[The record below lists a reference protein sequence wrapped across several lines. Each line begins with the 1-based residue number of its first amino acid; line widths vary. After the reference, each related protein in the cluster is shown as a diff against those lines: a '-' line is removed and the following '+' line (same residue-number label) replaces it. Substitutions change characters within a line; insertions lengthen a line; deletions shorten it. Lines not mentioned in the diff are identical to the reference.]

1 MILSDVAR
9 RSTLQRFVFNT
20 IEVPMS
26 KRQMDFAR
34 GLKDP
39 VVVRIAQMH
48 EAQRTAKRWISWE
61 EYFPPRPG
69 DAERRAY
76 DHEVIRSSKSK
87 LARALQILDAVCVAA
102 AARGFTTRMGYRC
115 HHLDLIR
122 DEAAVRV
129 RVLERGF
136 RADTTKLAQEDWDRV
151 LDQGVLGSGL
161 LELIIDEYSDQAKR
175 FKDHQDSN
183 VLDRLSDIAAAIE
196 TRHVESLE
204 RLRRERRRDEAIR
217 QIREEAAAREVE
229 RKAEKRRVDV
239 LLKEVRAWNDADLI
253 RRYVQSLDQRHPG
266 DARPA
271 EDYVSWRQWALAK
284 ADELDPSSRHF
295 PQQQEP

>member
-1 MILSDVAR
+1 M
-9 RSTLQRFVFNT
+9 FNT

-76 DHEVIRSSKSK
+76 DHEVIRSSKLK
-87 LARALQILDAVCVAA
+87 RERALQILDCVCVAA

-115 HHLDLIR
+115 HHIDLIR

-129 RVLERGF
+129 RLVERGF
-136 RADTTKLAQEDWDRV
+136 RTNTEKLDDEDRDRF
-151 LDQGVLGSGL
+151 LGHGILGSGL
-161 LELIIDEYSDQAKR
+161 LELIIDEYSDQAMR

-183 VLDRLSDIAAAIE
+183 ILDRLSDIVSAIE

-217 QIREEAAAREVE
+217 QIREEAAARDAE
-229 RKAEKRRVDV
+229 RKAERRRVED
-239 LLKEVRAWNDADLI
+239 LLKEVRDWNDADLI
-253 RRYVQSLDQRHPG
+253 RRYMLSLDQQLAVG
-266 DARPA
+266 ARPTD
-271 EDYVSWRQWALAK
+271 DYVSWRSWALAK
-284 ADELDPSSRHF
+284 ADEIDPSRRHLS
-295 PQQQEP
+295 P

>member
-1 MILSDVAR
+1 ML
-9 RSTLQRFVFNT
+9 
-20 IEVPMS
+20 
-26 KRQMDFAR
+26 KRQMDFAH

-39 VVVRIAQMH
+39 VVSRIAQRH
-48 EAQRTAKRWISWE
+48 DAQRTANRWISWE

-87 LARALQILDAVCVAA
+87 LARALLVLDAVCVAA
-102 AARGFTTRMGYRC
+102 VACGFATRMGYRC
-115 HHLDLIR
+115 HHIDLIR

-129 RVLERGF
+129 RLVERGF
-136 RADTTKLAQEDWDRV
+136 RTNTAKLDDEDKDRF
-151 LDQGVLGSGL
+151 LGEGILGSGL

-175 FKDHQDSN
+175 FKDNQDSN
-183 VLDRLSDIAAAIE
+183 VLDRLSDIVSAIE

-217 QIREEAAAREVE
+217 QIREEVAAQEVE
-229 RKAEKRRVDV
+229 RKAEKRRVDD
-239 LLKEVRAWNDADLI
+239 LLNEVRDWNDADLI
-253 RRYVQSLDQRHPG
+253 RRYVQSLDQRHAADTQPT
-266 DARPA
+266 
-271 EDYVSWRQWALAK
+271 EDYASWRQWALQT
-284 ADELDPSSRHF
+284 ADELDPSLRHF